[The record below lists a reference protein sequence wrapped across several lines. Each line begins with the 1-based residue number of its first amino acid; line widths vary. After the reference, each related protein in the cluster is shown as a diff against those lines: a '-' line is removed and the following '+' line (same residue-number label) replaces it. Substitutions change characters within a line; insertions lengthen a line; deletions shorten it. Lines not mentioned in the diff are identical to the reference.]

1 MATTITKKPAAVVD
15 KGGNYII
22 NVVLTT
28 TTTNPGFA
36 MPTIA
41 DTNTFDL
48 GHVANSSVTQTA
60 SKTSFKNEDGESVVS
75 SFEYERVTTGNL
87 MQSDADLIN
96 YLGDTVKGVS
106 VLQIKHTGVVNGLD
120 QWHFQVGQVTPQ
132 YNISRPGGTTSLA
145 YEHTGYDL
153 NAAFTITSANLQAIV
168 AALTLSTSSFFPYAT
183 DVIISAS
190 KSYAIVEVA

>member
-1 MATTITKKPAAVVD
+1 MALTKKPAAVVD

-28 TTTNPGFA
+28 TTTNPGFSF
-36 MPTIA
+36 PVPS

-48 GHVANSSVTQTA
+48 GHVANSSVAQTA

-75 SFEYERVTTGNL
+75 SFEYERVTTGVL
-87 MQSDADLIN
+87 MQSDKALID
-96 YLGDTVKGVS
+96 YLGDTVKNAS
-106 VLQIKHTGVVNGLD
+106 ILQIKHTGTVNGLD

-132 YNISRPGGTTSLA
+132 FNISRPGGTTSMP

-153 NAAFTITSANLQAIV
+153 NAAFEIS
-168 AALTLSTSSFFPYAT
+168 STSLASLATLLTISQTSFFPTAT
-183 DVIISAS
+183 VTISAS
-190 KSYAIVEVA
+190 KSYEIVEVA

>member
-48 GHVANSSVTQTA
+48 GHVANSSVAQTA
-60 SKTSFKNEDGESVVS
+60 SKTSFTNEDGESVVS

-132 YNISRPGGTTSLA
+132 YNISRPGGATSNA

-153 NAAFTITSANLQAIV
+153 NSLFEISAANLLAIAV
-168 AALTLSTSSFFPYAT
+168 TLSLSTSSFFPT
-183 DVIISAS
+183 TTVTISAS
-190 KSYAIVEVA
+190 KSYALVEVA

>member
-1 MATTITKKPAAVVD
+1 MALAKKPAAVVD

-28 TTTNPGFA
+28 ITTNPGFSF
-36 MPTIA
+36 PTPA

-87 MQSDADLIN
+87 MQSDKDLID
-96 YLGDTVKGVS
+96 YLADTVKGVS
-106 VLQIKHTGVVNGLD
+106 VLQIKHTGVVNGKD
-120 QWHFQVGQVTPQ
+120 QWHFQIGQVTPQ
-132 YNISRPGGTTSLA
+132 YNISRPGGATSLA

-153 NAAFTITSANLQAIV
+153 NSAFEISSTSLASIATL
-168 AALTLSTSSFFPYAT
+168 LTLSQTSFFPTAT
-183 DVIISAS
+183 VTISAS
-190 KSYAIVEVA
+190 KSYEIVEVAA

>member
-60 SKTSFKNEDGESVVS
+60 SKSSFKNEDGESVVS

-87 MQSDADLIN
+87 MQSDANLID
-96 YLGDTVKGVS
+96 YLADTVKGVS

-132 YNISRPGGTTSLA
+132 YNISRPGGATSNA

-153 NAAFTITSANLQAIV
+153 NSSFEISAANLLAIAV
-168 AALTLSTSSFFPYAT
+168 TLSLSTSSFFPT
-183 DVIISAS
+183 TTVTISAS
-190 KSYAIVEVA
+190 KSYALVEVA

>member
-48 GHVANSSVTQTA
+48 GHVANSSVAQTA

-132 YNISRPGGTTSLA
+132 YNISRPGGATSNA

-153 NAAFTITSANLQAIV
+153 NSSFEISAANLLAIAV
-168 AALTLSTSSFFPYAT
+168 TLSLSTSSFFPT
-183 DVIISAS
+183 TTVTISAS
-190 KSYAIVEVA
+190 KSYALVEVA